1 MDAAR
6 HLSGDE
12 FAETS
17 IDGKRAA
24 GLPARVR
31 RGAARIA
38 TIAPGPESPLY
49 CCRRFGSFLFHAVIR
64 TLEAKGDKENPT
76 NLLRL
81 ALALHGTNREGE
93 ARQTAEQVTTL
104 AQQKLP
110 TAKSPRWMRFDLAV
124 AERLLERKDSAYQ
137 RLRELIDKGGFPDP
151 VLGRVD
157 PGLDLFKSDT
167 EFKSILAEL
176 DKKNAATRARIL
188 EMER

>member
-1 MDAAR
+1 MR
-6 HLSGDE
+6 LGDW
-12 FAETS
+12 
-17 IDGKRAA
+17 
-24 GLPARVR
+24 P
-31 RGAARIA
+31 
-38 TIAPGPESPLY
+38 
-49 CCRRFGSFLFHAVIR
+49 AVIR

-81 ALALHGTNREGE
+81 ALALRGTNRQGE

-110 TAKSPRWMRFDLAV
+110 TAKSPRWLRFDLAV

-167 EFKSILAEL
+167 EFQSIQAEL
-176 DKKNAATRARIL
+176 DKKNAAIRARIL
-188 EMER
+188 EIER

>member
-1 MDAAR
+1 MR
-6 HLSGDE
+6 LGDW
-12 FAETS
+12 
-17 IDGKRAA
+17 
-24 GLPARVR
+24 P
-31 RGAARIA
+31 
-38 TIAPGPESPLY
+38 
-49 CCRRFGSFLFHAVIR
+49 AVIR

-157 PGLDLFKSDT
+157 PGLDLFRSDT